1 MISFNNLGNL
11 GRLGNQMF
19 QYASLRGIAAN
30 RGFEFGIPPESS
42 FGLIDPNVRYS
53 SKNIH
58 NTFNIDNV
66 KCSTSTHKL
75 VQESGYHF
83 DEELFNT
90 CEDNVD
96 LYGYFQSEKYFKHIE
111 DEIRKDFTFS
121 QDLVDQCFE
130 FIKDVDSNG
139 EVISLHIRRGDYLQ
153 LQSYHPTPPV
163 EYYEEALK
171 KFPNVPVLIFSDDSD
186 WCFNQEVFDDD
197 RFLVSQNSEPDFDM
211 CLMTLCKY
219 HIIANSSFSWWG
231 AWLAKSDNV
240 IAPKNWFGPSLEQHD
255 TSDLYLE
262 GWQVL

>member
-1 MISFNNLGNL
+1 MITFNNLGNL

-30 RGFEFGIPPESS
+30 RGFDFAIPHEKTFGT
-42 FGLIDPNVRYS
+42 LDPNVKQS

-58 NTFNIDNV
+58 NTFDLKHV
-66 KCSTSTHKL
+66 KCTTSNYML

-83 DEELFNT
+83 DQELFNT
-90 CEDNVD
+90 CEDKVD

-111 DEIRKDFTFS
+111 DEIRKDFAFP
-121 QDLVDQCFE
+121 QELVDQCFE
-130 FIKDVDSNG
+130 FIRDIDSNG

-153 LQSYHPTPPV
+153 LQSHHPTPPI
-163 EYYEEALK
+163 EYYEEALRLL
-171 KFPNVPVLIFSDDSD
+171 PNAPVLIFSDDSD
-186 WCFNQEVFDDD
+186 WCFNQELFDDD
-197 RFLVSQNSEPDFDM
+197 RFMISQGSDPDFDM

-240 IAPKNWFGPSLEQHD
+240 IAPKNWFGPSLSQHD
-255 TSDLYLE
+255 TSDLYPE
-262 GWQVL
+262 GWQLI